1 MSTTES
7 QPRSGS
13 LPAPSSASPFA
24 QTSTLVLLGFAAV
37 YIIWGSTYFA
47 IRVGVESVPPLL
59 LAGMRHLGFGLLFYP
74 ILRWKTVV
82 KPTWEHWRTAAITG
96 FLLLFV
102 GNGGVC
108 IAEQTVPSGVAAL
121 LVATVSLWMV
131 IVDWLRPGG
140 VRPVARVLAG
150 LVLGFAGLALL
161 VGPKNLGGSE
171 RINPTG
177 VMILLVAS
185 FAWSCGSLYSK
196 HGALPSPL
204 LGAAMQCL
212 CGGITLCV
220 VGFLTGET
228 KSFHLANVTT
238 RSWIAVAYLVFFGSM
253 MGFTAY
259 VYILKKSTATR
270 VATYAFVNPV
280 VALLLGWL
288 FGGESVGLR
297 TILAAGVILGAVILV
312 ITAPRRIASP
322 ATVGAVNPA
331 EA

>member
-1 MSTTES
+1 MSTTGTQLPSTS
-7 QPRSGS
+7 QVGARSEQNAS
-13 LPAPSSASPFA
+13 RTPS
-24 QTSTLVLLGFAAV
+24 LVLLGFAAV

-74 ILRWKTVV
+74 IFRLKSPV
-82 KPTWEHWRTAAITG
+82 KPSWEHWINAAITG

-121 LVATVSLWMV
+121 LVATVSLWIV

-140 VRPVARVLAG
+140 IRPVARVLAG
-150 LVLGFAGLALL
+150 LALGFAGLALL
-161 VGPKNLGGSE
+161 VGPKNLGGSD
-171 RINPTG
+171 RISPSG
-177 VMILLVAS
+177 VAILLIAS

-196 HGALPSPL
+196 HAALPSPL
-204 LGAAMQCL
+204 LGAAMQSL
-212 CGGITLCV
+212 CGGVTLAV
-220 VGFLTGET
+220 VAFLTGET
-228 KSFHLANVTT
+228 RSFHFAAVTT
-238 RSWIAVAYLVFFGSM
+238 RSWLAVSYLVFFGSM

-280 VALLLGWL
+280 VALFLGWM
-288 FGGESVGLR
+288 FAGEAITLR
-297 TILAAGVILGAVILV
+297 TGLAAGVILAAVILV
-312 ITAPRRIASP
+312 ITAPKRPAVRVASVP
-322 ATVGAVNPA
+322 KAV